1 MIHFGQSI
9 PPFIQTTN
17 NHTNYCLSRKTISL
31 QLQWRQNIFS
41 CYLYEYADSQNYF
54 FFYHQFSSTNKNR
67 NIFTIFRLISTSA
80 LLKTK
85 TIKDVWP
92 WIFIFICIYSYF
104 VHVCINSQFIRIFLK
119 YSNSLSLYYSHVS
132 KINCIFIYISLLLV
146 LYFFA
151 LTIHFYY
158 IYF

>member
-9 PPFIQTTN
+9 PPFIQTSN

-31 QLQWRQNIFS
+31 QLQWRQIC
-41 CYLYEYADSQNYF
+41 CYPYEYADSQNYL

-80 LLKTK
+80 LLKNQNNQRCLTLN
-85 TIKDVWP
+85 IVYFSYV
-92 WIFIFICIYSYF
+92 FILTLFTF
-104 VHVCINSQFIRIFLK
+104 ALTH
-119 YSNSLSLYYSHVS
+119 SLSAYSWSIPTLSHSYYSHVS
-132 KINCIFIYISLLLV
+132 INCIFIIII
-146 LYFFA
+146 FFA

-158 IYF
+158 IYFNISVS